1 MTMKNILCAAAG
13 GIGGFITYLAGGWT
27 NDLQTLFLFMVIDF
41 FTGLLVAAV
50 FKKSNKTESGAAN
63 SKACLRGLC
72 KKIMMLIFVC
82 IAYRLDVVM
91 NVGFIRSGVII
102 GFLVNELISIIEN
115 AGLMGITVPVIEEAI
130 DILKKKVEKENEH

>member
-1 MTMKNILCAAAG
+1 MTIKSIICAVAG
-13 GIGGFITYLAGGWT
+13 GVGGFITYLAGGWT

-50 FKKSNKTESGAAN
+50 FKKSNKTESGAVN

-82 IAYRLDVVM
+82 IAYRLDIIM

-102 GFLVNELISIIEN
+102 GFIVNELISIIEN
-115 AGLMGITVPVIEEAI
+115 AGLMGITVPVIENAI
-130 DILKKKVEKENEH
+130 EILKKKVEKENEH